1 MDWRK
6 RSSKQIDNSVSDGD
20 LTGGYEFF
28 PWLWY
33 MRKFYVLAFFLNIFM
48 GYQATKGYFEY
59 EETIALI
66 AGLFFGLA
74 VPSIIAYLL
83 VREHKEKKKG
93 ISR

>member
-6 RSSKQIDNSVSDGD
+6 RSNKQIDDSVSEGD
-20 LTGGYEFF
+20 FTGGYEFF

-48 GYQATKGYFEY
+48 GYQAAKGYFEY
-59 EETIALI
+59 EDVVALI
-66 AGLFFGLA
+66 AGAFFGLV
-74 VPSIIAYLL
+74 VPSIIGYLL
-83 VREHKEKKKG
+83 VRDYKEKKRG

>member
-6 RSSKQIDNSVSDGD
+6 RSNKQIDDSVYKGD
-20 LTGGYEFF
+20 FTGGYEFF

-59 EETIALI
+59 AEIIALI
-66 AGLFFGLA
+66 AGAFFGLV
-74 VPSIIAYLL
+74 VPGIIAYLL
-83 VREHKEKKKG
+83 VREYKEKKRG

>member
-6 RSSKQIDNSVSDGD
+6 RSRKEIDNSVSDVD
-20 LTGGYEFF
+20 LTVGYEFF
-28 PWLWY
+28 PWIWN

-48 GYQATKGYFEY
+48 GYQATKAYSEY
-59 EETIALI
+59 GETIALI
-66 AGLFFGLA
+66 AGVFFGLA